1 MTQRTDVR
9 CTDLDSL
16 LAEYADAAMAHRRAS
31 REGNDKVANPAY
43 KRLSSIVQ
51 ALWMRGAEGR
61 EALLRLLDDPRI
73 EVRGWAAAHALE
85 IAPERAV
92 AVLDELASGPPS
104 LEEFSAKMVLQ
115 QWHAGTFR
123 ARGK

>member
-1 MTQRTDVR
+1 MTQRTDFQY
-9 CTDLDSL
+9 TDLDSL
-16 LAEYADAAMAHRRAS
+16 LAEYADAALIQRRAS
-31 REGNDKVANPAY
+31 REGKHKVANPAY

-51 ALWMRGAEGR
+51 ALWMRGAEGH

-85 IAPERAV
+85 IAPKRAI
-92 AVLDELASGPPS
+92 AVLNELASGPPS
-104 LEEFSAKMVLQ
+104 LEEFSARMVLQ

-123 ARGK
+123 AREQ